1 MFKSTKLNK
10 FCICFRGL
18 KLGPNP
24 PFRETSRSFPIDF
37 NKLFIQP
44 PLGLKLFVIKLLS
57 FFSVMQ
63 TGFDEAGMH
72 YMSVKTRDMSF

>member
-24 PFRETSRSFPIDF
+24 PLREVSRSLPIDF
-37 NKLFIQP
+37 NRLFIQP
-44 PLGLKLFVIKLLS
+44 PLGLRLFVIKFFLSLLI
-57 FFSVMQ
+57 MQ
-63 TGFDEAGMH
+63 TGFGEAGKH
-72 YMSVKTRDMSF
+72 YMSLTT

>member
-1 MFKSTKLNK
+1 MFKSTELNK

-24 PFRETSRSFPIDF
+24 PLSEASRSLPIDF

-44 PLGLKLFVIKLLS
+44 VLGLKVFVIKLLS
-57 FFSVMQ
+57 FFSDNADR
-63 TGFDEAGMH
+63 F
-72 YMSVKTRDMSF
+72 R